1 MRPDRT
7 RQYTL
12 RKIVNRHIHASGGQV
27 INRFREP
34 LAIVHGIHPEHRIV
48 CNGKTGVFESHQRD
62 VIDKREIARNP
73 SAGLYDDRGSEPVK
87 HNANFNTLS
96 PVFKL
101 QYPQHGLVERGLGLY
116 DVIMDIVDRRVDRD
130 CGDQL
135 RMLDVSPGVHNL
147 RVGKRS
153 AVCEH
158 LNGRT
163 GKLVAALLK
172 DADKILTV
180 R

>member
-1 MRPDRT
+1 VEGHILEDYRST
-7 RQYTL
+7 HYT
-12 RKIVNRHIHASGGQV
+12 GGNEV
-27 INRFREP
+27 INGLREWFAVVHRIDP
-34 LAIVHGIHPEHRIV
+34 EHGIIR
-48 CNGKTGVFESHQRD
+48 NRKARVFEAHQRD

-135 RMLDVSPGVHNL
+135 RMFDVSPGVHNL

-172 DADKILTV
+172 DADKILPV